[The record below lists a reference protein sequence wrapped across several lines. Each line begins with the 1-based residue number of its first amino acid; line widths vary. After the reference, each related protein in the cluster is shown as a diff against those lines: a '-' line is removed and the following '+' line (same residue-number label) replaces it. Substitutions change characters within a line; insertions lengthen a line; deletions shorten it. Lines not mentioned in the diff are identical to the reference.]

1 MRTQGLQNNIQK
13 REKRHTE
20 DKGRK
25 RYGKREREI
34 ERERK
39 KVSQQE
45 RETAVK
51 GKNP

>member
-25 RYGKREREI
+25 RYGKRERERKFHSK
-34 ERERK
+34 RER
-39 KVSQQE
+39 Q
-45 RETAVK
+45 RVK
-51 GKNP
+51 EKTRK